1 MINPETNPKP
11 SGVTACVMADES
23 ETGARLGIRISRI
36 WMHKNTSNHR
46 VQKNGP
52 RAGGGVSAERDREMT
67 GWLTDTTYTLGG
79 ERLAPLTYLFRVTA
93 CNLCIKV
100 AVSASHPSMR

>member
-23 ETGARLGIRISRI
+23 ETSSIGYPIFRL
-36 WMHKNTSNHR
+36 HKNIKTACKKRTAS
-46 VQKNGP
+46 P
-52 RAGGGVSAERDREMT
+52 GGGVSAERDREMT

-93 CNLCIKV
+93 CV
-100 AVSASHPSMR
+100 

>member
-1 MINPETNPKP
+1 
-11 SGVTACVMADES
+11 
-23 ETGARLGIRISRI
+23 
-36 WMHKNTSNHR
+36 
-46 VQKNGP
+46 
-52 RAGGGVSAERDREMT
+52 MT

>member
-1 MINPETNPKP
+1 MRDGRRERDLLDWVSDCTKTSKP
-11 SGVTACVMADES
+11 RGACKKRTAS
-23 ETGARLGIRISRI
+23 
-36 WMHKNTSNHR
+36 
-46 VQKNGP
+46 P
-52 RAGGGVSAERDREMT
+52 GGGVSAERDREMT

>member
-23 ETGARLGIRISRI
+23 ETSSIGYPNFRLDAQKLKYI
-36 WMHKNTSNHR
+36 KPHR

-93 CNLCIKV
+93 CV
-100 AVSASHPSMR
+100 